1 MTSETNHLWGG
12 RFNEPTDEFVKIFGA
27 SVSFDK
33 VLALYDIEGSI
44 AHATMLNEVEVL
56 TDFELKEILNGL
68 DIIKNEITSDKFN
81 WSTDLEDVHMNIESR
96 LTEICGEPGKKLH
109 TGRSRNDQVATDI
122 RLYLRDHVVLI
133 NQELTKL
140 LNALLDL
147 AEKENSTIMPGFT
160 HLQAAQPITFG
171 HHLLAYF
178 EMFKRDLERLQES
191 YKRINTMPLGS
202 AALAGT
208 SYPINRQRTA
218 ELLGFERISQNSLD
232 AVSDRDFT
240 IEFTAHASLIM
251 MHLSRFSEELILWSS
266 AQFEFVSLPDSFC
279 TGSSIMPQKK
289 NPDVPELVRGK
300 TGRVTGN
307 LISLLTL
314 MKGQPLAY
322 NKDNQEDK
330 EPLFDSVETIYS
342 CLRIFADMVPKIKAN
357 QENMLNSAIKGYTT
371 ATDLADYLVN
381 KGLPFRDAHDV
392 VGKAVAF
399 GIKSNKDLSEFTL
412 EELHEFNPG
421 IESDVFDAISLEGS
435 INSRNHL
442 GGTSPKQVLNAIK
455 VGRNSIK

>member
-33 VLALYDIEGSI
+33 ALALYDIEGSI

-399 GIKSNKDLSEFTL
+399 GIKNNKDLSEFTL

-421 IESDVFDAISLEGS
+421 IDSDVFDAISLEGS

>member
-33 VLALYDIEGSI
+33 ALALYDIEGSI

-81 WSTDLEDVHMNIESR
+81 WSIDLEDVHMNIESR

-218 ELLGFERISQNSLD
+218 ELLGFERISPNSLD
-232 AVSDRDFT
+232 AVSDRDFA

-357 QENMLNSAIKGYTT
+357 KENMLNSAIKGYTT

-381 KGLPFRDAHDV
+381 KDLPFRDAHDV

-412 EELHEFNPG
+412 EELQEFNPG
-421 IESDVFDAISLEGS
+421 IEPDVFDAISLEGS

>member
-33 VLALYDIEGSI
+33 ALALYDIEGSI

-232 AVSDRDFT
+232 AVSDRDFA

-251 MHLSRFSEELILWSS
+251 MHLSRVSEELILWSS

-307 LISLLTL
+307 LISILTL

-357 QENMLNSAIKGYTT
+357 KENMLNSAIKGYTT

-412 EELHEFNPG
+412 EELQEFNPG
-421 IESDVFDAISLEGS
+421 IEPDVFDAISLEGS